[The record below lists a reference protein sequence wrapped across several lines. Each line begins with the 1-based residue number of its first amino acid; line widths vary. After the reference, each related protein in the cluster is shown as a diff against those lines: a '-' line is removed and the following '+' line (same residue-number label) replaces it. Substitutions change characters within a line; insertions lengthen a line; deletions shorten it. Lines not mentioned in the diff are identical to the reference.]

1 VNPEGLYACA
11 ESDSSP
17 VYEDFGTYWEHDENN
32 DLSIDNVTINFD
44 TLRRDA
50 NAFVYKEIGIGS
62 IGDFVYNFT
71 VTITDVEAGND
82 YGRDTVSPFIVSN
95 LNLSIG
101 SMSDLGAVS
110 SHDFL
115 SVSLRQEGAVDD
127 YFRWRLYQKTDGVL
141 TFDIIEALGTNNPL
155 DTYYCTVLRSG
166 SRASFLFY
174 NDSTRTILDGNLTSG
189 SADSTAYRYVGLT
202 NIDRSVD
209 GADHVSGLLTNMT
222 RIYPHASINE
232 FEELLAKYNVLIQ
245 QYQELNSSYYD
256 LQREYLEL
264 EVMFSNIVI
273 EYEVLFDNNTETQDL
288 FRQLLADFK
297 RLETENKALELVIEE
312 LELKVESLERSRILG
327 FAIAVIMMGIV
338 VGVLYRNRIT
348 TLR

>member
-1 VNPEGLYACA
+1 VNSEGLYACA
-11 ESDSSP
+11 ESDISP
-17 VYEDFGTYWEHDENN
+17 VYEDFGAYWENDENN

-50 NAFVYKEIGIGS
+50 NVSVYMEIGIGS

-71 VTITDVEAGND
+71 LILTDIEAGDD

-95 LNLSIG
+95 QNLSIG

-110 SHDFL
+110 THDFL
-115 SVSLRQEGAVDD
+115 GVSLRQEGAVDD
-127 YFRWRLYQKTDGVL
+127 YFRWRFYQKTDGVV

-174 NDSTRTILDGNLTSG
+174 NDSIRTILDGNLTSG
-189 SADSTAYRYVGLT
+189 SADSTAYRYVGFT

-209 GADHVSGLLTNMT
+209 GADHVSGLLANMT
-222 RIYPHASINE
+222 RMHAHASTNE
-232 FEELLAKYNVLIQ
+232 FEELLAKYNVLNQ

-256 LQREYLEL
+256 LQREYLEI
-264 EVMFSNIVI
+264 EVMFSNIAI
-273 EYEVLFDNNTETQDL
+273 EYEVLFDNHTETQDL
-288 FRQLLADFK
+288 FRQLQAEYT
-297 RLETENKALELVIEE
+297 RLETENKALELMIEE
-312 LELKVESLERSRILG
+312 LELKVESLERSQILG
-327 FAIAVIMMGIV
+327 FAFALIMMGIV
-338 VGVLYRNRIT
+338 VGIIFRDRI
-348 TLR
+348 LKFR